1 MYDITWAESAS
12 YQLPTLG
19 FRGTP
24 LGIDC
29 REVVHTGML
38 PTVNTGIAHKD
49 PGVGQVGAGL
59 VEPPMEAFVAA
70 TRALADAL
78 GPAGARARG
87 TAATGSPAATDG
99 PAGPPD
105 PA

>member
-1 MYDITWAESAS
+1 MYDITWAESLS

-24 LGIDC
+24 LGIDA
-29 REVVHTGML
+29 REVVHTGVL

-70 TRALADAL
+70 VRALADTA
-78 GPAGARARG
+78 PA
-87 TAATGSPAATDG
+87 TA
-99 PAGPPD
+99 
-105 PA
+105 